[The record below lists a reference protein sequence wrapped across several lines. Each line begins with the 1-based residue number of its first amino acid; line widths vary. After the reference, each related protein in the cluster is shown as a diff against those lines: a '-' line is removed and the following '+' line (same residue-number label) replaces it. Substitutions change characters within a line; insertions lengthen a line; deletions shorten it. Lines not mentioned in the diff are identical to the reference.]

1 MEMKES
7 TPREIIYT
15 IEEKLRKPPWGIPT
29 FKQWSSEII
38 KLKKKKN
45 HQIRSLKVTFIL
57 EQSLLF
63 KKRPEG

>member
-1 MEMKES
+1 MEMKEV

-38 KLKKKKN
+38 KLKKKKSSN
-45 HQIRSLKVTFIL
+45 KIIKSNLHIGAEPTI
-57 EQSLLF
+57 
-63 KKRPEG
+63 